1 LEEAKTIPR
10 FVQVDNEFNRGGFQ
24 ELCDRKGI
32 KVIASLSHQSFT
44 NGRVERMNREIRKKT
59 KAGFVRNNDL
69 VWADHLQDYC
79 ENINNQKVARTGI
92 SPNQLWS
99 PGYKEPTTPEK
110 EDLQAKHK
118 LFLLNR
124 AKKINNRGNSHEFK
138 IGDYVRINLTAL
150 SSKMREKK
158 KSNFGW
164 NQIAV
169 HYSPEIYQIRWV
181 TAFPKNT
188 EKQTEYIVQTVPTDE
203 DEEPHALYKDEGNG
217 KKLTKTPRRFRGA
230 DLIHTPDPNV
240 ASTLKPNTDKRAMY
254 LNAFPSTSR
263 KRREADLN

>member
-1 LEEAKTIPR
+1 
-10 FVQVDNEFNRGGFQ
+10 
-24 ELCDRKGI
+24 
-32 KVIASLSHQSFT
+32 
-44 NGRVERMNREIRKKT
+44 
-59 KAGFVRNNDL
+59 
-69 VWADHLQDYC
+69 
-79 ENINNQKVARTGI
+79 
-92 SPNQLWS
+92 
-99 PGYKEPTTPEK
+99 
-110 EDLQAKHK
+110 
-118 LFLLNR
+118 
-124 AKKINNRGNSHEFK
+124 
-138 IGDYVRINLTAL
+138 VRISLTAL

-203 DEEPHALYKDEGNG
+203 DEEPHALYKYDGNG